1 MVEDPV
7 IPPMP
12 LRFQELRV
20 LIHSLKLGLDS
31 EDVDIEDK
39 EVARRLM
46 ARIDRFAERQGAYW
60 DKVDT

>member
-7 IPPMP
+7 IPPML

-20 LIHSLKLGLDS
+20 LMHSLKLGLDS
-31 EDVDIEDK
+31 EAINTEDK
-39 EVARRLM
+39 EVVRRLM